1 MTRIDVVRR
10 TAAVALMCLVG
21 SAIFVRLFGV
31 VPVLTRIWPV
41 IILCCVGYAV
51 GKLVAHF
58 SPFRGQQDMCLTPWG
73 LPGGGGLQLGFN
85 F

>member
-1 MTRIDVVRR
+1 MAAVVVGDWATVVVGAGSVVVVGGGGWVGGGDVV
-10 TAAVALMCLVG
+10 VG
-21 SAIFVRLFGV
+21 AG
-31 VPVLTRIWPV
+31 
-41 IILCCVGYAV
+41 VGYAV

-58 SPFRGQQDMCLTPWG
+58 SPFRGQQDMSLTPWG